1 MNFSAHHFHLQ
12 SQQEPAMAMGNT
24 SLPRAAREN
33 TSLALKKRESLLE
46 SKLQASS
53 EKISSLQGTVS
64 LLNMCLGEENQ
75 GRLKTDKELQIS
87 KSWIRT

>member
-1 MNFSAHHFHLQ
+1 MNFSAQLFHLQ

-75 GRLKTDKELQIS
+75 GRLETDKEL
-87 KSWIRT
+87 